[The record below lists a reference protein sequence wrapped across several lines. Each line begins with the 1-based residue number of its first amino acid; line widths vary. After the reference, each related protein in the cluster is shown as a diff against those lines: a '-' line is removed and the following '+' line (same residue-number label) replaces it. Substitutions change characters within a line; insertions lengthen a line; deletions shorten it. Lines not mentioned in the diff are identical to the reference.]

1 MDAYADIARHYEKG
15 HGVEKN
21 LDKSYNFTIAAARK
35 GHKAS
40 QRKVVSM
47 YQQGLGVER
56 SLEKS
61 RYWLKILIKQGD
73 KASKI
78 DFKRLQKR

>member
-1 MDAYADIARHYEKG
+1 MYE
-15 HGVEKN
+15 
-21 LDKSYNFTIAAARK
+21 
-35 GHKAS
+35 
-40 QRKVVSM
+40 
-47 YQQGLGVER
+47 QGLGVER
-56 SLEKS
+56 SLEKA